1 MKKTLWPAL
10 SIAAIANLLAILGFV
25 AYLGLSDRLNRE
37 RLDRIRDILA
47 VSISQEREQAEAE
60 QAAAEQA
67 AREAKRAAETDI
79 ANAGAE
85 SRSEQFRT
93 IEQAQQEILLRA
105 RRDVEAIE
113 QLIALRLAE
122 VERREAELAAREAA
136 VESAIERDAA
146 LAKDQQ
152 FRKTVTLLSGLKP
165 DALKAKIDV
174 YLADGLFDFVI
185 DVLVALPPRSASKLL
200 ALYSDETE
208 NRLAAE
214 LLLRLKDRGTG
225 AADPRTPDDQTAASQ
240 QP

>member
-10 SIAAIANLLAILGFV
+10 SIAAIANLLALLGFV
-25 AYLGLSDRLNRE
+25 AYLGASDRLSRE

-47 VSISQEREQAEAE
+47 VTVAQEQEKAKAE
-60 QAAAEQA
+60 QEAAEQA
-67 AREAKRAAETDI
+67 ARDAQRAAETDI

-85 SRSEQFRT
+85 NRNEQFRT

-105 RRDVEAIE
+105 RRDLEAIE
-113 QLIALRLAE
+113 QIIALRLAE
-122 VERREAELAAREAA
+122 VERREAELVAREAA

-146 LAKDQQ
+146 LARDQQ
-152 FRKTVTLLSGLKP
+152 FRKTVALLSGLKP
-165 DALKAKIDV
+165 DDLKAKLDV
-174 YLADGLFDFVI
+174 YLADGLYDFVI

-200 ALYSDETE
+200 ALYSEETE

-225 AADPRTPDDQTAASQ
+225 AAAPRTPDDQSAAAE
-240 QP
+240 PP

>member
-10 SIAAIANLLAILGFV
+10 SIAAIANLLALLGFV
-25 AYLGLSDRLNRE
+25 AYLGASDRLSRE

-47 VSISQEREQAEAE
+47 VTVAQEQEKAKAE
-60 QAAAEQA
+60 QEAAEQA
-67 AREAKRAAETDI
+67 ARDAQRAAETDI

-85 SRSEQFRT
+85 NRNEQFRT

-105 RRDVEAIE
+105 RRDLEAIE
-113 QLIALRLAE
+113 QIIALRLAE
-122 VERREAELAAREAA
+122 VERREAELVARESA

-146 LAKDQQ
+146 LARDQQ
-152 FRKTVTLLSGLKP
+152 FRKTVALLSGLKP
-165 DALKAKIDV
+165 DDLKAKLDV
-174 YLADGLFDFVI
+174 YLADGLYDFVI

-200 ALYSDETE
+200 ALYSEETE

-225 AADPRTPDDQTAASQ
+225 AAAPRTPDDQSAAAE
-240 QP
+240 PP